1 MRGGEETL
9 LGIDLGTS
17 SVKVAL
23 FDADGRRLAGAQAA
37 YPLDAP
43 HPGWAETSPDA
54 WWAAVCAAVR
64 EVTAAAD
71 RDVGAVGLSG
81 QMHGLVLVDGRGA
94 PVRPAITW
102 ADTRAAGLQPDWAR
116 LAPTVLERLGN
127 PFSPGMAGVLLGWLA
142 RHEPATLRAAAV
154 ALQPKD
160 YLRLRLT
167 GIAATEHTDASA
179 TLLYDL
185 TGRAWLT
192 GLAAGLGI
200 DPGLLP
206 PINEAAEIAGPL
218 TADAAAD
225 LGLRAGIPVAHGLAD
240 TAAAML
246 GSGLVTPGAV
256 QLTLGTGGQFVTPV
270 AAPAPAAERGIHCF
284 AAETGW
290 YRMAAILGGGLAL
303 DWVRRVLGYEWPEF
317 YHLAGRSI
325 GPGAPLF
332 LPHLVGERTPY
343 LRPDLRGAWVGL
355 DLGHDRSDLALAALE
370 GVALALRTAHTA
382 LGARSGGDLWLAGG
396 GTTSPPWRGM
406 LADHLGRGLAAVE
419 VPGASARGAAL
430 VAGLAVGQVDR
441 AGIAGPLAPARRHV
455 ADPRPGSAA
464 QIEERAALWADA
476 VRRSLE

>member
-1 MRGGEETL
+1 MRGGEKTL

-270 AAPAPAAERGIHCF
+270 AAPAPAATSGSP
-284 AAETGW
+284 AA
-290 YRMAAILGGGLAL
+290 
-303 DWVRRVLGYEWPEF
+303 VRPR
-317 YHLAGRSI
+317 R
-325 GPGAPLF
+325 PGAGCWP
-332 LPHLVGERTPY
+332 TT
-343 LRPDLRGAWVGL
+343 
-355 DLGHDRSDLALAALE
+355 S
-370 GVALALRTAHTA
+370 
-382 LGARSGGDLWLAGG
+382 AGG
-396 GTTSPPWRGM
+396 GRRGGAGGIRSRGGARRRTGRRAGGPGRDRRA
-406 LADHLGRGLAAVE
+406 AD
-419 VPGASARGAAL
+419 PGAAARGRSA
-430 VAGLAVGQVDR
+430 AGL
-441 AGIAGPLAPARRHV
+441 H
-455 ADPRPGSAA
+455 RPG
-464 QIEERAALWADA
+464 
-476 VRRSLE
+476 